1 VAESEVIDTCEIV
14 GTKGRITFPFFGNE
28 ISWKTD
34 QEEQTQTFTHPEHI
48 QQPMIEKMVAFF
60 NNEAPNPCTIDE
72 AVVLMDIMDA
82 FTKSG
87 M

>member
-1 VAESEVIDTCEIV
+1 
-14 GTKGRITFPFFGNE
+14 
-28 ISWKTD
+28 
-34 QEEQTQTFTHPEHI
+34 
-48 QQPMIEKMVAFF
+48 MIEKMVAFF